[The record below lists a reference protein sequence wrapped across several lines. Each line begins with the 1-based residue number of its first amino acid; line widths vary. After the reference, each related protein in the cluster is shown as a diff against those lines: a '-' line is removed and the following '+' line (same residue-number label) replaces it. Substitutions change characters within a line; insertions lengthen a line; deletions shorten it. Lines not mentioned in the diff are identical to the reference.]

1 MSLAYPICYAIVF
14 PLVHLIFPCR
24 FFGRENIPD
33 GPVIVCANHS
43 SLIDPVLIAFAF
55 GRRRRLFFM
64 AKAEIFRVPVLGPL
78 FRVLGAFPV
87 VRGETDIGAIRTAM
101 RHLKDGHQIMM
112 FPEGTRVSES
122 ELAAAKSGA
131 IRIATKLNVPV
142 LPIYISTRKKA
153 FHCSKLVI
161 GEPYMLEAPEDKDYA
176 PAVKALME
184 SIHDLEKKS

>member
-1 MSLAYPICYAIVF
+1 MSAVYLICYLIVY

-24 FFGRENIPD
+24 FFGRANIPE
-33 GPVIVCANHS
+33 GPAIVCANHS
-43 SLIDPVLIAFAF
+43 NLIDPVLIAFAF
-55 GRRRRLFFM
+55 GCRRRLFFM
-64 AKAEIFRVPVLGPL
+64 AKAELFRVPVLGTF
-78 FRVLGAFPV
+78 FRMLGAFPV

-101 RHLKDGHQIMM
+101 RHLRNGRQIMM

-122 ELAAAKSGA
+122 ELVAAKSGA
-131 IRIATKLNVPV
+131 VRIATKLKVPV

-176 PAVKALME
+176 PAAQALMD
-184 SIHDLEKKS
+184 SIHALEKRS